1 MIAYDWARFKKN
13 GAGVTANDYRSCE
26 AVDKLWR

>member
-1 MIAYDWARFKKN
+1 MIAYDSARFKKS
-13 GAGVTANDYRSCE
+13 GVGVTANDYRSCE